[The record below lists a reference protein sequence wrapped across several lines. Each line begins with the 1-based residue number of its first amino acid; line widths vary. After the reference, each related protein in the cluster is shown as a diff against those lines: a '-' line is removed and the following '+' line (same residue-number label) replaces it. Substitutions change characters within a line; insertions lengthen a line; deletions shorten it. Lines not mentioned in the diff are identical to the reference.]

1 MKIMR
6 QPFSTQNYL
15 ENTNNFNVDK
25 NCDWL
30 TSNFLMRSSSSFETS
45 NSTNRLLND
54 FQPTHLDVVCG
65 RGKTSRGH
73 KGNINFIRVIKN
85 NLNSYLK
92 IRSREGKS
100 ELIRSIVESIRY
112 EASII
117 GGVGFVKVD
126 EKNGCWIEIGD
137 QLAREKVGHALRDML
152 RTKRRLVESNPKSF
166 LYIPLHTGQTSEKH
180 KREALLRKQK
190 ELFLYYI
197 KEDLGDEH
205 EAMTRYVTD
214 FYNRHRQK
222 G

>member
-1 MKIMR
+1 MC
-6 QPFSTQNYL
+6 QNYSTQNYL
-15 ENTNNFNVDK
+15 QNINNFYVDK

-30 TSNFLMRSSSSFETS
+30 TSNFLMQSSSSFESS
-45 NSTNRLLND
+45 NPSNRLLNN

-73 KGNINFIRVIKN
+73 EGNINFIRVIKN
-85 NLNSYLK
+85 NLNSYVK

-126 EKNGCWIEIGD
+126 EKKGCWIEIGD

-152 RTKRRLVESNPKSF
+152 RTQRRLVETNPKSF
-166 LYIPLHTGQTSEKH
+166 LYIPLHKGQTSEEH

-190 ELFLYYI
+190 ELFLLYI
-197 KEDLGDEH
+197 KEDLGDGH

-214 FYNRHRQK
+214 FYNRQRRE